1 MNPFGKYRSLRDNAV
16 SALMAAIEIYNK
28 PRIEYRN
35 ESFVILIA
43 NAWEL
48 YLKAILSR
56 NRTRIFYPKER
67 DKPYLTLS
75 LTDAL
80 DSAKSLFPD
89 HIDFRGVAAN
99 LNAIND
105 YRNNAIHFYNEP
117 GMDVL
122 LYGLGQTAIV
132 NFRDVGIHFF
142 DRDIAD
148 EINLC
153 LMPLSFGTPP
163 DPITFIKESATS
175 PNAFLSAYIRLIS
188 ETTHDL
194 EAAKV
199 DTGRFLTVFS
209 VSLQST
215 KKIQS
220 ADIVAGVQ
228 NESPTG
234 ILLVERK
241 LDPNLT
247 HPNRRK
253 DVLDSIGKYLH
264 GVKFNQ
270 HTFEV
275 LAWQYGIKENSQYC
289 WKLKHG
295 GVTQYSNELVVFL
308 KRLARSDVEHAL
320 AAYKKR
326 KTSA

>member
-16 SALMAAIEIYNK
+16 SALMAAMEIYNK

-35 ESFVILIA
+35 ESFVILVA

-48 YLKAILSR
+48 YLKAILSK
-56 NRTRIFYPKER
+56 NRVRIFYPKER

-75 LTDAL
+75 LTDSL
-80 DSAKSLFPD
+80 DSAKALFPAN
-89 HIDFRGVAAN
+89 IDFRGVAAN
-99 LNAIND
+99 LNTIND

-142 DRDIAD
+142 GRDIAD

-153 LMPLSFGTPP
+153 LMPLSFGAPP
-163 DPITFIKESATS
+163 DPIAFIRESATS

-188 ETTHDL
+188 ETTRDL
-194 EAAKV
+194 EQAKV

-220 ADIVAGVQ
+220 ADVVAGVQ
-228 NESPTG
+228 SESPTG

-253 DVLDSIGKYLH
+253 DVLASIGNTLH

-275 LAWQYGIKENSQYC
+275 LAWRYEIKEKPQYC
-289 WKLKHG
+289 WKSEHG
-295 GVTQYSNELVVFL
+295 GLTQYSNELLVFL
-308 KRLARSDVEHAL
+308 KGLTRTDVENAL

-326 KTSA
+326 NIAA